1 MSLCKIEKSVKIYFY
16 QCARFSVRHKE
27 DNMKLDKK
35 KFLSEVDGILHAD
48 YGTDLASANKN
59 AAAIFRQN
67 F

>member
-1 MSLCKIEKSVKIYFY
+1 MR
-16 QCARFSVRHKE
+16 AFSARHKE

-59 AAAIFRQN
+59 ALPRGDGRRLCRLEGGKVGG
-67 F
+67 